1 MNLLLRTYSLIFHL
15 PLALF
20 LFAVGS
26 FSYLQNV
33 KNLNIEMLPWT
44 GATLRGWVLTLG
56 LLCLVSIVLAALRKF
71 RVLFALYAVAIFLL
85 SLYAVFASGH
95 RFDGAS
101 DFRWALTFVAG
112 AFGAMMGSFVHAAK
126 R

>member
-1 MNLLLRTYSLIFHL
+1 MNLLLRTYSLVFHL

-56 LLCLVSIVLAALRKF
+56 LLGLVSVLLAILRKA
-71 RVLFALYAVAIFLL
+71 RVVFALYAVFIFLL

-101 DFRWALTFVAG
+101 DFRWGLAFVAG
-112 AFGAMMGSFVHAAK
+112 AFGAMMGSFVHAV
-126 R
+126 RR